1 MKSYY
6 TKGILYL
13 SLVLLVVFA
22 AACTQS
28 KPAVPTPTLVPL
40 ANDPLVAPTTQ
51 GQEGQPTPIIVD
63 AIPTSQTGENPTLVP
78 PPTGNET
85 PLAGETPAA
94 PTDGQPTPII
104 VEPTLLPTPT
114 TVGDVGQPAQAT
126 AVPGSDSTSQQPSSG
141 ACTNPYTVKPGEWFY
156 LIARNCG
163 VSPEAL
169 LAANPGMNPSVLVP
183 GQTLTIPGGGSTQ
196 PQQPPS
202 DGGQS
207 QPPPASGS
215 CSNPYV
221 VQSGDTLN
229 SIARA
234 CGTTAAAL
242 QAANNIPS
250 PDYIFPGQQLTI
262 P

>member
-6 TKGILYL
+6 ARGILYV
-13 SLVLLVVFA
+13 SLVLLVVA
-22 AACTQS
+22 TAACTQS

-40 ANDPLVAPTTQ
+40 ANEPVIAPTAQ
-51 GQEGQPTPIIVD
+51 GQPGQPTPIIVD
-63 AIPTSQTGENPTLVP
+63 TIPTSQSGENPTLVP
-78 PPTGNET
+78 SPAGN
-85 PLAGETPAA
+85 ETPAA
-94 PTDGQPTPII
+94 PTEGQPTPII

-114 TVGDVGQPAQAT
+114 TVGDAGQPAQAT
-126 AVPGSDSTSQQPSSG
+126 PAPGTDSTTQQPSGG
-141 ACTNPYTVKPGEWFY
+141 ACSNPYTVKPGEWFY

-183 GQTLTIPGGGSTQ
+183 GQTLNMPGGGSTA

-202 DGGQS
+202 SGGQ
-207 QPPPASGS
+207 QPPPSSGT
-215 CSNPYV
+215 CTNPYV

-242 QAANNIPS
+242 QAANNIPA